1 MEPQGWL
8 GTVVGMHPHPPVVP
22 PLAGIIRAAARGDE
36 RAWETLVRRFTPL
49 IRRTAQMYRLGPHE
63 VDDVVQACWLAL
75 FTSVR
80 TLREPEAL
88 AGWLVTTARRQA
100 LRMRQREVRELLT
113 DAPRPV
119 DLAAPDSP
127 EHLVLAAELAAE
139 LRGAMSRL
147 PDRQRTLLEALVVAP
162 ERSYAEMSA
171 GLGMPIGSI
180 GPTRER
186 GLRRLRRDQR
196 LAHVVT
202 A

>member
-1 MEPQGWL
+1 MIDLTAARDARPQA
-8 GTVVGMHPHPPVVP
+8 P
-22 PLAGIIRAAARGDE
+22 PLAGIVRAAVRGDE
-36 RAWETLVRRFTPL
+36 RAWETLVRRLTPL
-49 IRRTAQMYRLGPHE
+49 IRGTARMYRLGPHE
-63 VDDVVQACWLAL
+63 IDDVVQASWLAL
-75 FTSVR
+75 FVSLR
-80 TLREPEAL
+80 TLREPEAV

-100 LRMRQREVRELLT
+100 LRLRQQEVRELLT
-113 DAPRPV
+113 DEPAPG

-127 EHLVLAAELAAE
+127 EHALLAAELAAE

-147 PDRQRTLLEALVVAP
+147 PGRQRTLLEALVAAP

-186 GLRRLRRDQR
+186 GLRRLRRDER